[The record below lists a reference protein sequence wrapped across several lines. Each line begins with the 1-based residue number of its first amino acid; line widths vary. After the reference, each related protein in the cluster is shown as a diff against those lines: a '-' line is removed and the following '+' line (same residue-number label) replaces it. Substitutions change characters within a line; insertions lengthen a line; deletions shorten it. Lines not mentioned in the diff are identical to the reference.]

1 MKCTV
6 CGYEMNDNAKFCTVC
21 GTKVVAEKVENSEK
35 EPVTLKVRKEN
46 KSEGKKFAENK
57 RDRENKKAIKDS
69 HIIIIGILI
78 ALVLVVGASFLLN
91 RYATCTI
98 GDALVLFK
106 IIIDLIVG
114 WRIITLLNALKK

>member
-21 GTKVVAEKVENSEK
+21 GTKAVAVKVENSEK

-78 ALVLVVGASFLLN
+78 ALIFVAGVSFLLN

-98 GDALVLFK
+98 GDALLLFNT
-106 IIIDLIVG
+106 IIDVIIG
-114 WRIITLLNALKK
+114 WRIITLLNERKK